1 MILLSTRP
9 QIPDL
14 ILGFQN
20 FKLQVREMAL
30 AGSILAY
37 IIKSFTPFYILLTG
51 FWGFGVFVY
60 IIVIVRIIL

>member
-30 AGSILAY
+30 AGSILVY
-37 IIKSFTPFYILLTG
+37 IIILSTSIYILPTG
-51 FWGFGVFVY
+51 FWGFGVMSY
-60 IIVIVRIIL
+60 QLEAIQN

>member
-37 IIKSFTPFYILLTG
+37 IIILSTPFYILLTG
-51 FWGFGVFVY
+51 FWGFGVIYTMKVY
-60 IIVIVRIIL
+60 IFF